1 MSYENINLQILV
13 LEFNFLQ
20 KKTNGV
26 YPIGFVNLSL
36 FAKTLKS
43 VLVGILYTVKRLLES
58 KSVIFSSL
66 GRY

>member
-13 LEFNFLQ
+13 LEFNSLQ

-26 YPIGFVNLSL
+26 YPMSFVNLSL

-58 KSVIFSSL
+58 KSIIFSSL

>member
-13 LEFNFLQ
+13 LEFNSLQ

-26 YPIGFVNLSL
+26 YPMSFVNLSL
-36 FAKTLKS
+36 FAKILKS

-58 KSVIFSSL
+58 KSIIFSSL

>member
-13 LEFNFLQ
+13 LEFNSLQ

-43 VLVGILYTVKRLLES
+43 VLVCILYTVKRLLES
-58 KSVIFSSL
+58 KSIIFSSL